1 MYVGTIC
8 AGDYTVVLY
17 FSTKSDKIVVNP
29 NNDIRF
35 TADSWQLNI
44 ERSKF
49 ACV

>member
-1 MYVGTIC
+1 MSEQFALVT
-8 AGDYTVVLY
+8 TQL
-17 FSTKSDKIVVNP
+17 FSIFQQNPIKLFVNP

-35 TADSWQLNI
+35 TADNWQLNI